1 MEIERRWAL
10 ENFSRPESGFFD
22 HTTIYQWY
30 LLACD
35 EGQVRVSKAIMHFN
49 NNDVRYTLNIK
60 HGNGLSREEVQ
71 IQITYEQFREL
82 IAQCGDRKPIKK
94 EFWGFKIAGDK
105 ELEVSLI
112 DDSWW
117 YCEVEFDNTAEA
129 AEFDLYKTCGI
140 SALDKTDDPEYAMKN
155 YWRRTRG

>member
-1 MEIERRWAL
+1 
-10 ENFSRPESGFFD
+10 
-22 HTTIYQWY
+22 
-30 LLACD
+30 
-35 EGQVRVSKAIMHFN
+35 MHFN
-49 NNDVRYTLNIK
+49 NDDVRYTLNIK
-60 HGNGLSREEVQ
+60 HGNGLSREEVK

-105 ELEVSLI
+105 ELEVSHV

-117 YCEVEFDNTAEA
+117 YCEVEFGNAAEA
-129 AEFDLYKTCGI
+129 AEFDLYETCNI